1 MADNKASKK
10 QPWIEIGY
18 QSFAYEGPHGLKVE
32 RLASGVEKNKSS
44 FYHYF
49 ADLEVFTNHLL
60 RYHLTQAGVIAVKES
75 QCQTIDDFIDV
86 LVEHKFDL
94 LFNRQLRVHRENPD
108 FESVFCRTNEITG
121 QAIAR
126 VWPKL
131 IGLEKHNHLAELLFK
146 HSIENFYLQITDE
159 TLNRPWLRQYFDS
172 LLLLV
177 REFKK
182 TGNVP
187 ALDGSV

>member
-1 MADNKASKK
+1 MAEKNAKKK
-10 QPWIEIGY
+10 QPWIDIGY
-18 QSFAYEGPHGLKVE
+18 QSFAYEGPHGLKIE
-32 RLASGVEKNKSS
+32 RLAAGVEKNKSS

-60 RYHLTQAGVIAVKES
+60 RYHLAQAEIIAIKENA
-75 QCQTIDDFIDV
+75 CQTIEDFIDV
-86 LVEHKFDL
+86 LVAHKIDL

-108 FESVFCRTNEITG
+108 FESVFTKTNQITG
-121 QAIAR
+121 RAIASI
-126 VWPKL
+126 WPRL
-131 IGLEKHNHLAELLFK
+131 IGLDQHSQLANLFLN
-146 HSIENFYLQITDE
+146 HSIENFYFQITDE
-159 TLNRPWLRQYFDS
+159 TLTRAWLRQYFDN

-187 ALDGSV
+187 AMDGSV

>member
-1 MADNKASKK
+1 MISEK
-10 QPWIEIGY
+10 QRPWIEIGY

-32 RLASGVEKNKSS
+32 RLADAVEKNKSS

-60 RYHLTQAGVIAVKES
+60 RYHLEQSAIIAEKEAR
-75 QCQTIDDFIDV
+75 CTTIEEFIDV
-86 LVEHKFDL
+86 LVDHKIDL

-108 FESVFCRTNEITG
+108 FQEVFCKTNEVSG
-121 QAIAR
+121 KAIAQI
-126 VWPKL
+126 WPGL
-131 IGLEKHNHLAELLFK
+131 IGLDQHSHLAELMLK
-146 HSIENFYLQITDE
+146 HTSENFYFQITDE
-159 TLNRPWLRQYFDS
+159 TLNKMWLRNYFDD

-182 TGNVP
+182 TGQVP
-187 ALDGSV
+187 ALDGTV

>member
-32 RLASGVEKNKSS
+32 RLASSIEKNKSS

-60 RYHLTQAGVIAVKES
+60 RYHLTQAEVIAVKEG

-86 LVEHKFDL
+86 LVEHRIDL

-108 FESVFCRTNEITG
+108 FESVFCQTNEVTG
-121 QAIAR
+121 RAIASI
-126 VWPKL
+126 WPKL
-131 IGLEKHNHLAELLFK
+131 IGLGQHNQLAEMLFK

-159 TLNRPWLRQYFDS
+159 TLNRPWLRQYFDD

>member
-1 MADNKASKK
+1 MTDKKASKK

-60 RYHLTQAGVIAVKES
+60 RHHLAQAEVIAVKES
-75 QCQTIDDFIDV
+75 ACQTIDDFIDV
-86 LVEHKFDL
+86 LVSHKIDL

-108 FESVFCRTNEITG
+108 FESVFCKTNEITG
-121 QAIAR
+121 TAIAL
-126 VWPKL
+126 VWPRL
-131 IGLEKHNHLAELLFK
+131 IGLSQHHKLAEMLLK
-146 HSIENFYLQITDE
+146 HTIENFYLQITDE
-159 TLNRPWLRQYFDS
+159 TLNRPWLRKYFDD

-177 REFKK
+177 QEFRK

-187 ALDGSV
+187 VMDSPK

>member
-1 MADNKASKK
+1 MVDSKASKK

-18 QSFAYEGPHGLKVE
+18 QSFAYEGPNGLKVE
-32 RLASGVEKNKSS
+32 RLAAGVEKNKSS

-60 RYHLTQAGVIAVKES
+60 RHHLQQAEIIAIEES
-75 QCQTIDDFIDV
+75 QCQTISDFIEV
-86 LVEHKFDL
+86 LVKYKIDL

-108 FESVFCRTNEITG
+108 FETVFCKTNEITG
-121 QAIAR
+121 QAITI
-126 VWPKL
+126 VWPRL
-131 IGLEKHNHLAELLFK
+131 MGLESHNHLAELLLK
-146 HSIENFYLQITDE
+146 HTIENFYFQITDE
-159 TLNRPWLRQYFDS
+159 TLNRPWLQQYFDD

-182 TGNVP
+182 TGSVP

>member
-1 MADNKASKK
+1 MADKKAIKK
-10 QPWIEIGY
+10 QPWIDIGY

-49 ADLEVFTNHLL
+49 ADLEVFMNHLL
-60 RYHLTQAGVIAVKES
+60 RYHLKQAEVIAVKES
-75 QCQTIDDFIDV
+75 ACQDFDDFIEV
-86 LVEHKFDL
+86 LVAHKIDL
-94 LFNRQLRVHRENPD
+94 LFNRQLRIHRENPD
-108 FESVFCRTNEITG
+108 FEASFCKTNEITG
-121 QAIAR
+121 QALAQ
-126 VWPKL
+126 VWPRL
-131 IGLEKHNHLAELLFK
+131 IGLDQHNRLANMLFQ
-146 HSIENFYLQITDE
+146 HSVENFYLQITDE
-159 TLNRPWLRQYFDS
+159 TLNYAWLRQYFDE

-177 REFKK
+177 QEFKK

>member
-1 MADNKASKK
+1 MANKNAKKK
-10 QPWIEIGY
+10 QPWIDIGY

-32 RLASGVEKNKSS
+32 RLADGVEKNKSS

-60 RYHLTQAGVIAVKES
+60 RYHLAQAEVIAIKES
-75 QCQTIDDFIDV
+75 ACETIDDFIDV
-86 LVEHKFDL
+86 LVTHKIDL

-108 FESVFCRTNEITG
+108 FESVFCKTNEITG
-121 QAIAR
+121 QAIAL

-131 IGLEKHNHLAELLFK
+131 IGLANHHQLAEMMLK

-159 TLNRPWLRQYFDS
+159 TLNRPWLRQYFDD

-177 REFKK
+177 NEFMK

-187 ALDGSV
+187 AIDRTS